1 MKHRL
6 KNSLILKQHMPYAA
20 MISKAIDFSEWM
32 LSNTGTLFP
41 FAVLTIG
48 NDLQCVFA
56 PADGQDATAG
66 MIEELGVRI
75 AEQKIYAEEAVGV
88 LVYSATV
95 CANHKHSHSK
105 GAFTE
110 ETDAIVLTIS
120 DSAGKNTVTI
130 YPYTRTPRGIIIAKP
145 YTCDFSD

>member
-1 MKHRL
+1 MNYRL

-32 LSNTGTLFP
+32 LSNTDTLYP

-56 PADGQDATAG
+56 PADGQEATAG
-66 MIEELGVRI
+66 MIEELGVRL
-75 AEQKIYAEEAVGV
+75 AEQKIYAEEAAGV

-95 CANHKHSHSK
+95 CASHQQNELQGGFK
-105 GAFTE
+105 E
-110 ETDAIVLTIS
+110 ETDAIVLTIT

-130 YPYTRTPRGIIIAKP
+130 YPYSRTPQGINISKP